1 MPSLLVFCAAAAAVT
16 DRITIGTGV
25 LLAPLYQP
33 LRLVED
39 AATVDVIAHGRLI
52 LGLGQGWMSHEFEA
66 FDLAVKGHHMQ
77 IEATVSCLR
86 EAWSTGFVRGAAAT
100 PDGRVLVTPRPAQQ
114 GGPQIWL
121 GADSDRGMRRA
132 GRIADGFIS
141 SSAFNAEIWAQQVR
155 FVQEGASQLGRDL
168 EQFTF
173 SLFRPTFAWHGADAW
188 ERVAPYA
195 YYVAWKY
202 QEMQIPRD
210 RSGQAV
216 APPRLTKEREAE
228 IRGGRGFV
236 GEPEEIVEWLAAL
249 QAVTPGEL
257 HYVARLYWP
266 GMDPGVQAEAME
278 IFADEVIKK
287 VRTIGLGSSRGIEP

>member
-1 MPSLLVFCAAAAAVT
+1 
-16 DRITIGTGV
+16 
-25 LLAPLYQP
+25 
-33 LRLVED
+33 
-39 AATVDVIAHGRLI
+39 
-52 LGLGQGWMSHEFEA
+52 
-66 FDLAVKGHHMQ
+66 
-77 IEATVSCLR
+77 
-86 EAWSTGFVRGAAAT
+86 
-100 PDGRVLVTPRPAQQ
+100 
-114 GGPQIWL
+114 
-121 GADSDRGMRRA
+121 
-132 GRIADGFIS
+132 
-141 SSAFNAEIWAQQVR
+141 
-155 FVQEGASQLGRDL
+155 
-168 EQFTF
+168 
-173 SLFRPTFAWHGADAW
+173 
-188 ERVAPYA
+188 
-195 YYVAWKY
+195 
-202 QEMQIPRD
+202 MQIPRD